1 VGRDGLQKL
10 VNAAKSKNKPFDC
23 LLIDDTS
30 RLARDLS
37 DALRTLKI
45 LAFHGV
51 TIVSVSQGI
60 DSALGNARPLLAMF
74 GIIDEEHLTGL
85 AKKVH
90 RGQEGRAICGFTTG
104 GRVYGYD
111 NVPIE
116 DLSRTGK
123 YGRPAVLGVKLEVNP
138 EQATHRDQ
146 NVPNVRSRLGA
157 GENSGS
163 IEPGRYSGTVWALVT
178 LHDT

>member
-1 VGRDGLQKL
+1 MTRRCAIYARYSSDLQRDSSIDDQIRRCRQYASPRQWPIVEEFVIADRAVSAASVVGRDGLQKL

-85 AKKVH
+85 AKESTQGP
-90 RGQEGRAICGFTTG
+90 RGT
-104 GRVYGYD
+104 
-111 NVPIE
+111 
-116 DLSRTGK
+116 S
-123 YGRPAVLGVKLEVNP
+123 
-138 EQATHRDQ
+138 HM
-146 NVPNVRSRLGA
+146 RLHHGWTCL
-157 GENSGS
+157 
-163 IEPGRYSGTVWALVT
+163 RLR
-178 LHDT
+178 